1 MTRGPLRVVVALVVA
16 LLLGAGLAA
25 VPASAQDAAP
35 VPAPTPVPVPAPAPV
50 PGPAPAPAPDPKAA
64 PAKPAPA
71 KPAPGMTN
79 DQLERLL
86 QANPAAFGAMLVLKW
101 GAAIAG
107 CVLLVLG
114 FVRRRD
120 ERAGLVRPA
129 RAPAP
134 PPVPFHP
141 LVAVGLWI
149 AMMAF
154 SQVALFVVLKAVPSA
169 AEGAGVSWPWG
180 FGVTAAGTVTAAVV
194 AAVALRRA
202 RRAQGRTPWPVGPA
216 LALGGKGWLVATAIT
231 IPATLVWV
239 AILSATGNAPEVQ
252 DLVERAVRADASRA
266 FLVALGVL
274 GIVVAP
280 VTEELLFRGAMFGSM
295 RARLGSRVGAILS
308 SLIFAAVHMSLTAFV
323 PLFVLALVLCWVYER
338 SGSLVAPVVVHMLN
352 NATSLLPLFL
362 VHL

>member
-1 MTRGPLRVVVALVVA
+1 MTRGPLRSVAACLAALVVV
-16 LLLGAGLAA
+16 GLALVA
-25 VPASAQDAAP
+25 GTAAPAAAQDAAP
-35 VPAPTPVPVPAPAPV
+35 APVPAPVPAPAP
-50 PGPAPAPAPDPKAA
+50 APAPAPGAPVPDPKA
-64 PAKPAPA
+64 APA

-79 DQLERLL
+79 DQLEGLL
-86 QANPAAFGAMLVLKW
+86 KANPAAFGAMIVLKW

-107 CVLLVLG
+107 VVLLVLG
-114 FVRRRD
+114 LVRRRD

-149 AMMAF
+149 AMMLA
-154 SQVALFVVLKAVPSA
+154 SQGALVAVRQAVPSA
-169 AEGAGVSWPWG
+169 VDGAGVTWPWG
-180 FGVTAAGTVTAAVV
+180 FGITAAGTVIVAVV
-194 AAVALRRA
+194 VAVALRRA
-202 RRAQGRTPWPVGPA
+202 RRAQGRTPWPAGPA

-239 AILSATGNAPEVQ
+239 AILSAFDNAPQVQ
-252 DLVERAVRADASRA
+252 DLVERAVRADAPRA

-295 RARLGSRVGAILS
+295 RTRLGSRVGAVLS
-308 SLIFAAVHMSLTAFV
+308 SLIFAAVHQSLTALV

-338 SGSLVAPVVVHMLN
+338 SGSLVAPIVVHMLN